1 MQQRE
6 RDHFVIENHSKC
18 GAIDRVVLTPEESQT
33 IKDLIDKEI
42 VHLKLLPNARSN
54 EARINSLIELICKI
68 DI

>member
-1 MQQRE
+1 MQQKE